1 MMKIKQLLD
10 ALKIVLKNAEKL
22 DNKDNVLV
30 NAPLED
36 IPTIVDTLEKQ
47 VSQEPRL
54 DGDGYAPDGSL
65 VFDEWICPCC
75 NSRYEVDYDEYEY
88 CPNCGQ
94 KIAWKKLQKCGKP

>member
-1 MMKIKQLLD
+1 MEIKQLLD
-10 ALKIVLKNAEKL
+10 ALKNILKNAEKL

-30 NAPLED
+30 NVPLED
-36 IPTIVDTLEKQ
+36 IPTIVDALEKQ
-47 VSQEPRL
+47 VPQEPRL
-54 DGDGYAPDGSL
+54 DGDGLAPDRSL

-94 KIAWKKLQKCGKP
+94 KITWEELKQYEE